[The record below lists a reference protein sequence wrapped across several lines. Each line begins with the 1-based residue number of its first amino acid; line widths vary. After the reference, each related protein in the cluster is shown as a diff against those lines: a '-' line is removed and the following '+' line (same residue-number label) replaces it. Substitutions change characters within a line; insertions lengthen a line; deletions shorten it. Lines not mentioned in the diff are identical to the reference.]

1 MVKMT
6 KSCLA
11 VFSHTHTNVVKFAN
25 SKLQLL
31 SVYAKNDDSG
41 VRKLSTCTRF
51 TSWKAYTC
59 VGLHILKPRV
69 PGCALSTSLVGL
81 CVTEWRQEKSAVCG
95 IARWLSKLTLGIGQ
109 SVEHFGLQLN
119 QVGPSAAEL
128 RLNTISSFSPFR
140 DLDSWRLTFQG
151 QQEAAIILQSAP
163 HTIKIELCVIPPP
176 ICAHLRPNFYTVP

>member
-1 MVKMT
+1 MGGGITHNSIFMEWGALCSIIAASCWPWKVKRQDREMVKMT

-11 VFSHTHTNVVKFAN
+11 VFSHTHTNVVEFAN

-69 PGCALSTSLVGL
+69 PGCALSTSLV
-81 CVTEWRQEKSAVCG
+81 CVTEWRQAKSAVCG

-128 RLNTISSFSPFR
+128 RLNTISSLSPFR
-140 DLDSWRLTFQG
+140 DLDVWPFKVNKKPQ
-151 QQEAAIILQSAP
+151 
-163 HTIKIELCVIPPP
+163 
-176 ICAHLRPNFYTVP
+176 